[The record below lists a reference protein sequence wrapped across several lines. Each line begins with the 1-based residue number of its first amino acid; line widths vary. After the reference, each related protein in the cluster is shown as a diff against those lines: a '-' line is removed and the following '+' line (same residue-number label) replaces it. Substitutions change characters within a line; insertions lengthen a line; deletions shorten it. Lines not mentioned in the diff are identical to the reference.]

1 MNDNIKKN
9 GTLDTS
15 VLKLKLWN
23 PRAIGLWSIVFSP
36 IFGAVIHAINWK
48 KLNKPNM
55 MWINVIWVI
64 LIIIMI
70 LVLPDDTNSIPSL
83 LIWIFWYGL
92 TARKQKEYIE
102 ENNID
107 YEPKPLFKLIAILGG
122 FLIITIVAMFYIPA

>member
-1 MNDNIKKN
+1 
-9 GTLDTS
+9 
-15 VLKLKLWN
+15 
-23 PRAIGLWSIVFSP
+23 
-36 IFGAVIHAINWK
+36 
-48 KLNKPNM
+48 M

-122 FLIITIVAMFYIPA
+122 FLMIYIVAIFYIPA

>member
-70 LVLPDDTNSIPSL
+70 LVLPDDAPNPSL
-83 LIWIFWYGL
+83 VIWILWYAL

>member
-23 PRAIGLWSIVFSP
+23 PRTIGLWSIVFSP

-70 LVLPDDTNSIPSL
+70 LVLPDDAPNPSL
-83 LIWIFWYGL
+83 VIWILWYAL